1 MRRGVLTS
9 ILAVAALTAAAAP
22 ARAQRTTGEIVGTVT
37 DESSAVLPG
46 VTVTIRGAGVAG
58 APSVITTATGAYRF
72 PALPPGDYDLEF
84 VLQGFTTLRRERIPV
99 GVGAV
104 IDLPVQLKVSTL
116 SETVTVTGESPV
128 VNIASTT
135 VSTNYNHE
143 WVLEAPIRRFSFF
156 DLVNSAPG
164 VSATSTLG
172 SSTSATSLGS
182 SINDNVYAIDG
193 TDLSSP
199 ISGTA
204 WPWPNGDA
212 IQEIEV
218 MQLGASAEYGD
229 AVGAVFNVV
238 TRQGSNQFH
247 GDGSYYVLT
256 DGMTGR
262 NTTTAQECQGVSNCP
277 ASGLPYHRDQWR
289 DTTWQLSGPFVRDKF
304 WFFGSFQYQH
314 DYDSQPGTDPATP
327 ALSQSKRV
335 FYKFNYNITPNHRI
349 MHGYHDDYW
358 SFPGVPSALTA
369 PSTVSIGHGDNPTP
383 NVVYTGVL
391 TQKTFIEARLAGY
404 YGKDSTDPQDPS
416 QPRVAPQFRNLDTGA
431 LTGGIYSW
439 NDEKVW
445 RTGVSGKI
453 SHFADKFLGGS
464 HDVKLGV
471 QYSGGGQDTVTGRND
486 YLYITGGRPQYGVV
500 RQPYHLGGYTRLTG
514 VYVDDTYRLSQVT
527 FNLGLRYDH
536 SKAMYPSF
544 PILDAKGNPTG
555 QSAPGND
562 DVYHWDVVSP
572 RIGINWKPTQSG
584 TTVIKGYYGRLYRAL
599 YLSDFTAAGPSIT
612 PLYDVDV
619 APNGSYPSAPACSSP
634 AAGCTAL
641 SSNANLR
648 IDPGYKD
655 PHTNEYIVQFEQEL
669 MPNFGLQVNYVHKDG
684 YDYPGW
690 QDITGQYSL
699 VPYVDNRGTDASGRT
714 VNVYKLLS
722 PAAQSLFLMTN
733 ARGPSGETMFNRYN
747 GVTVTGT
754 KRMSHRWQGTFSLV
768 VSKSEG
774 REPSSIL
781 GARSSQSTTP
791 GAFGRFNDGPN
802 DWINTD
808 GLLIGDR
815 PVIAKAQIV
824 YGLPW
829 NITASANVQHQTGR
843 PWGRQIRVSG
853 LGFPSAPTIYM
864 EPLDGSR
871 RVPNLDLIDAR
882 VQKSFDVPNTTLRA
896 DIYLDLLNLTN
907 ADTTENV
914 GSRLGTSSSL
924 GLPTSFI
931 LPRRGMLGLRFRF

>member
-1 MRRGVLTS
+1 MWRPVARYCVGVLVLGA
-9 ILAVAALTAAAAP
+9 LATP

-37 DESSAVLPG
+37 DESNAVLPG

-58 APSVITTATGAYRF
+58 APSVISTSTGAFRF
-72 PALPPGDYDLEF
+72 AALPPGDYDLEF
-84 VLQGFTTLRRERIPV
+84 VLQGFTTLRREKIPV
-99 GVGAV
+99 GVGSV
-104 IDLPVQLKVSTL
+104 IDLPIQLKVSTL

-128 VNIASTT
+128 INIASTT

-238 TRQGSNQFH
+238 TRQGANQFH
-247 GDGSYYVLT
+247 GDGSYYIMT

-262 NTTTAQECQGVSNCP
+262 NTTPAQECEGVDNCP
-277 ASGLPYHRDQWR
+277 AAGLPYHRDQWR

-327 ALSQSKRV
+327 VQSESKRV

-391 TQKTFIEARLAGY
+391 SQKTVIEARLAGY
-404 YGKDSTDPQDPS
+404 YGKDSTDPQNPG
-416 QPRVAPQFRNLDTGA
+416 QPRVAPQYRNLDTGA

-445 RTGVSGKI
+445 RTSMSGKI
-453 SHFADKFLGGS
+453 SHFADNFMGGS
-464 HDVKLGV
+464 HDIKMGV

-486 YLYITGGRPQYGVV
+486 YIYITGGKPSYGQV
-500 RQPYHLGGYTRLTG
+500 RTPYHVGGYTKMTG
-514 VYVDDTYRLSQVT
+514 VYVDDTYRLNQVT
-527 FNLGLRYDH
+527 FNLGLRFDH

-544 PILDAKGNPTG
+544 PILDANGNPTG

-562 DVYHWDVVSP
+562 DVYTWNVVSP
-572 RIGINWKPTQSG
+572 RVGINWKPTQSG
-584 TTVIKGYYGRLYRAL
+584 TTVVKGYYGRLYRSI
-599 YLSDFTAAGPSIT
+599 YLADFTAAAPSNT
-612 PLYDVDV
+612 PLYNVDV
-619 APNGSYPSAPACSSP
+619 GPNGNWPSAPQCDLGAP
-634 AAGCTAL
+634 GCTVLA
-641 SSNANLR
+641 SSSNLR
-648 IDPGYKD
+648 IDSNYKD
-655 PHTNEYIVQFEQEL
+655 PHTNEYIVQVEQEL
-669 MPNFGLQVNYVHKDG
+669 MANLGLQVNYVHKDG

-690 QDITGQYSL
+690 QDITGRYAL
-699 VPYVDNRGTDASGRT
+699 VPYVDNKGTGASGQT
-714 VNVYKLLS
+714 VNVYKLTS
-722 PAAQSLFLMTN
+722 PSSQSTFLMTN
-733 ARGPSGETMFNRYN
+733 AVGPSGETMFNRYN
-747 GVTVTGT
+747 GVTITGT

-768 VSKSEG
+768 LSKSEG

-781 GARSSQSTTP
+781 GPRSSQSTTT
-791 GAFGRFNDGPN
+791 GNFGRFNNGPN
-802 DWINTD
+802 DWVNSE

-829 NITASANVQHQTGR
+829 NITVSGNVQHQTGR
-843 PWGRQIRVSG
+843 PWARQVRVSG
-853 LGFPSAPTIYM
+853 LGFPASPTIYM
-864 EPLDGSR
+864 EPLDGSL
-871 RVPNLDLIDAR
+871 RVPDLNIIDAR
-882 VQKSFDVPNTTLRA
+882 VQKSWDFAHGLRGDV
-896 DIYLDLLNLTN
+896 YLDLLNLTN
-907 ADTTENV
+907 ADATENV
-914 GSRLGTSSSL
+914 GSRLGTASNY
-924 GLPTSFI
+924 GLPTAYI
-931 LPRRGMLGLRFRF
+931 LPRRGMIGLRFRF